1 VSRCP
6 SEATGCEEMEPV
18 RDLYS
23 SRSLGNQTANDLE
36 DLPMSDPTR
45 RVHLRSIALGV
56 VTLGLAMTSLAPSAP
71 AGTISAE
78 PTSTSA
84 EVTSAPDGD
93 IRLIDGRYLVTLSGT
108 QGPDGFDLAGSA
120 AAVDTLVKTA
130 GGSVIADL
138 SDQIGVLV
146 VHASSPTFTSVLEA
160 SSLIDSVGQDFGV
173 KMYAGDAPEPSSDPM
188 EPLLTLPASRR

>member
-1 VSRCP
+1 MASR
-6 SEATGCEEMEPV
+6 
-18 RDLYS
+18 
-23 SRSLGNQTANDLE
+23 
-36 DLPMSDPTR
+36 
-45 RVHLRSIALGV
+45 
-56 VTLGLAMTSLAPSAP
+56 APSAP
-71 AGTISAE
+71 ARHHLSGQRRPSAE
-78 PTSTSA
+78 L
-84 EVTSAPDGD
+84 TSAPDPD
-93 IRLIDGRYLVTLSGT
+93 IRLVEDRSLVTLSGT
-108 QGPDGFDLAGSA
+108 QGRPDGFDLAGSA